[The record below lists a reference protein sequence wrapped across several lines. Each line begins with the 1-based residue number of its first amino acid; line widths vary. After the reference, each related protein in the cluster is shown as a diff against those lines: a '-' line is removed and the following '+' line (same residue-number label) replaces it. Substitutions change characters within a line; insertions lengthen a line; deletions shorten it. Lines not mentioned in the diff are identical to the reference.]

1 MPARIKASPRLTRQ
15 HFALYRGWLEGA
27 AIEALHSAY
36 GEAGTDVRLTRRL
49 IDALRDTLAITAR
62 RARDHEAAHL
72 LRLKPGSLHD
82 RRQERVTP
90 AGLHG
95 RDNPPTLEEYR
106 AQVDP
111 DGVYGEAELLEFY
124 QADYPPEASPGGAP
138 DRNIARKVA
147 RNARLRERQTA
158 ALARMERTLAADPAA
173 SDALDSWF
181 EPVVATRLQ
190 AAGLA
195 TLADLLA
202 LIQRR
207 RQRWYTTVP
216 RLGPKGGARIA
227 AWLSLHATPLQH
239 ELSPLALQPRRSLP
253 AGHPALTR
261 PTVTAGIVPLEAF
274 AVPRELDGSAGS
286 NRAQVPAEGAEFRS
300 DIEAIHA
307 WIRVR
312 GVNSEHT
319 ARAYRR
325 EAERLLLW
333 AVVAKGKAFSS
344 LTSSD
349 VDAYLNGFL
358 ADPQPAERWVARAKA
373 ERFDPAWRPFTGPLP
388 KSSRETAR
396 KILSALCA
404 WLVKVRYLL
413 ANPFGTLPRLQ
424 VARPD
429 VDTHGRTLTHA
440 QWRYVLQTVCI
451 LNPTHAQQRDAFAL
465 LFAYATGLRRAELAG
480 ATVAALDH
488 KGLDGTLDDA
498 WTLKVRGK
506 GGKVRTVPMPARLMD
521 ALRALLALTPGGAL
535 ALESAPGDMPLL
547 ASTTTGRPMTADG
560 IGLLFRR
567 IFGRAAAQLER
578 RYPGAATDLKRAST
592 HWLRHTH
599 ANHALDAG
607 SDLRDVKDQLGHASL
622 GTTTLY
628 TKGDAVRRYQSVER
642 FFDASLDAAA
652 G

>member
-1 MPARIKASPRLTRQ
+1 MNAPDRRLTRQ

-27 AIEALHSAY
+27 PLESLHRAW
-36 GEAGTDVRLTRRL
+36 GDAGTDVRVTRRL
-49 IDALRDTLAITAR
+49 IATMRDTLAVAAR
-62 RARDHEAAHL
+62 RMRDHDAAHL
-72 LRLKPGSLHD
+72 LRLKPGSI
-82 RRQERVTP
+82 P
-90 AGLHG
+90 AAELHG
-95 RDNPPTLEEYR
+95 RDDTPSLEDYR
-106 AQVDP
+106 ARVDP
-111 DGVYGEAELLEFY
+111 DGFYGEAELLDLY
-124 QADYPPEASPGGAP
+124 RADFPPDSSPRV
-138 DRNIARKVA
+138 DRRIA
-147 RNARLRERQTA
+147 RNARLRTRQVA
-158 ALARMERTLAADPAA
+158 ALARMERALAEEPAPGHPV
-173 SDALDSWF
+173 DGWF
-181 EPVVATRLQ
+181 EPAIAGRLQ
-190 AAGLA
+190 AAGLV

-202 LIQRR
+202 LIERR
-207 RQRWYTTVP
+207 RHRWHTDVP
-216 RLGPKGGARIA
+216 RLGPKGAQRITD
-227 AWLSLHATPLQH
+227 WLALHASSLQAI
-239 ELSPLALQPRRSLP
+239 LSPLAVMPRRSLP

-261 PTVTAGIVPLEAF
+261 PTVTAGIAPLEAF

-286 NRAQVPAEGAEFRS
+286 NRAPIPAEGAEFRS

-344 LTSSD
+344 LNVSD

-358 ADPQPAERWVARAKA
+358 ADPQPAGRWVGRAKA

-388 KSSRETAR
+388 ASSRETAR

-413 ANPFGTLPRLQ
+413 ANPFDALPRLQ

-440 QWRYVLQTVCI
+440 QWRYVLQTVSV

-480 ATVAALDH
+480 ATLGALDR

-498 WTLKVRGK
+498 WTLRVDGK
-506 GGKVRTVPMPARLMD
+506 GGKVRYVPMPGRLMD
-521 ALRALLALTPGGAL
+521 ALRALLRLTPGGPL
-535 ALESAPGDMPLL
+535 TPDTAPRDMPLL

-567 IFGRAAAQLER
+567 IFARAAAQLER
-578 RYPGAATDLKRAST
+578 RYPGAAADLKRAST
-592 HWLRHTH
+592 RWLRHTH

-628 TKGDAVRRYQSVER
+628 TKGDAARRYQSVER